1 MPSSLREK
9 SSDSSNRFLEIELD
23 ENEIEEALREGRE
36 KKFYKLR
43 RIAYNRKLTETPM
56 IRTYTARE
64 LKDIYALQ
72 FDIDESNERIVDQL
86 CKYFSG
92 DQSFNGD
99 LSKGLCL
106 AGGVGVGKTSM
117 MDFFKKNQRSSFR
130 VISCRQ
136 VEDHF
141 SKEGNLDYFSV
152 NYDIPVNSDPFGH
165 QSIGYCF
172 DDLGTES
179 NGKNFGREK
188 NIMAEVLLNRY
199 DNKLEYIHTHITTNL
214 TAAEIT
220 AQYGTRVTDR
230 LRQMVNVITFS
241 PESATRRKV

>member
-1 MPSSLREK
+1 MPSSIREK
-9 SSDSSNRFLEIELD
+9 ISDTSNQFLDIELD
-23 ENEIEEALREGRE
+23 EQEIEECLREGRE

-43 RIAYNRKLTETPM
+43 RLEYNRKLTETPM

-72 FDIDESNERIVDQL
+72 FDIDGSNERIVDQL

-92 DQSFNGD
+92 DKSFNGE
-99 LSKGLCL
+99 LNKGLLL

-117 MDFFKKNQRSSFR
+117 MDFFKKNQRASYR
-130 VISCRQ
+130 ILSCRQ

-141 SKEGNLDYFSV
+141 SKEGSLDYFSV

-199 DNKLEYIHTHITTNL
+199 DNKLDYIHTHITTNL
-214 TAAEIT
+214 TAKEIET
-220 AQYGTRVTDR
+220 QYGTRVTDR
-230 LRQMVNVITFS
+230 LRQMVNVIIFDK
-241 PESATRRKV
+241 ESITRRKV